1 MLVHHPVD
9 TKRQP
14 HYKLIQ
20 CKLQA
25 RVKTYLLTLIVVN
38 LHFCCFHHNFPKNK
52 KKCKKQ
58 YHYTAAKTC
67 EPLQRLHTL
76 MSPSPVTVI
85 EKLVKANSWINFFPG
100 LLFSWGNVFLVSCV
114 KHIQHSCAFWH
125 RENDDDDDKLMCQKY
140 RDGWNN
146 SLVNFSDLNN
156 NCSDDMHTNN
166 KLELGWVA
174 QGMQI

>member
-1 MLVHHPVD
+1 MINIHSFPCSEYQVLVHHPVD

-67 EPLQRLHTL
+67 EPLQWLHTL

-125 RENDDDDDKLMCQKY
+125 REK
-140 RDGWNN
+140 W
-146 SLVNFSDLNN
+146 
-156 NCSDDMHTNN
+156 
-166 KLELGWVA
+166 WWWW
-174 QGMQI
+174 QINVSKIWRWLKQLTSQFQWSEQ